1 MDYLE
6 LTVTLQPRN
15 PWAEIL
21 VAQLADAGYE
31 SFVDTAN
38 GVQAYAQVDQINLS
52 NPVQGTFLE
61 EGSEDCLSTW
71 EVKHIEQQNW
81 NAVWEADFEPV
92 YVENYLAILAPFH
105 ERKSGYR
112 HTIEIL
118 PKMSFGT
125 GHHQTTWMMVKAMFE
140 LEKMPPT
147 VLDMGTGT
155 GILAILA
162 EKLGASSI
170 TAIDI
175 EPWSVEN
182 TIENAERNAC
192 SRIESSCGD
201 VDLIQG
207 KFDLIL
213 ANINKNVL
221 KAHLDSYA
229 KSLNDNGVVLLSG
242 FFQTD
247 VDEIISC
254 ANQVGLKKNRILNK
268 ENWAA
273 IELVKT

>member
-1 MDYLE
+1 MDYIE
-6 LTVTLQPRN
+6 LTVHLEPRN

-21 VAQLADAGYE
+21 VAQLADTGYE
-31 SFVDTAN
+31 SFVDTPD
-38 GVQAYAQVDQINLS
+38 GIQAYGQLEQINLS
-52 NPVQGTFLE
+52 NPIVGTFLDHDVT
-61 EGSEDCLSTW
+61 GCKASWS
-71 EVKHIEQQNW
+71 VNRIEQQNW

-105 ERKSGYR
+105 ERKDGFQ

-125 GHHQTTWMMVKAMFE
+125 GHHQTTWMMVKGMFE
-140 LEKMPPT
+140 LPVMPAS

-162 EKLGASSI
+162 EKLGAQNVL
-170 TAIDI
+170 AIDI

-182 TIENAERNAC
+182 TIENASRNNC
-192 SRIESSCGD
+192 SRIEAICGD
-201 VDLIQG
+201 VDLVER
-207 KFDLIL
+207 KVDLIL

-229 KSLNDNGVVLLSG
+229 NVLNNKGIVLLSG

-273 IELVKT
+273 VELVKT